1 MASAA
6 SEALGGG
13 AALTREELT
22 AEIVGRTG
30 SVVLH
35 GGRVAGVWSDEGVT
49 LWEDVPG
56 PAVEAELSRQA
67 SLRALV

>member
-35 GGRVAGVWSDEGVT
+35 GGRRLE
-49 LWEDVPG
+49 
-56 PAVEAELSRQA
+56 R
-67 SLRALV
+67 